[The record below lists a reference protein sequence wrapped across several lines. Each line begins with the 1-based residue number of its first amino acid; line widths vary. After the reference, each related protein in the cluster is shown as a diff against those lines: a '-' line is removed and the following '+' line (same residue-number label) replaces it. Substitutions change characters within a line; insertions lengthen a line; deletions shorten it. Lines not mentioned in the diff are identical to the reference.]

1 VFTLNPKIKKTK
13 EPAVEDPRQNKILV
27 YIALGLTVAG
37 AILALVPT
45 ILIISPVYELTW
57 STIYKDPLFYI
68 FIAGIIITTVGFIMH
83 RKVTP
88 PMDLN
93 EQERLRSRLE

>member
-1 VFTLNPKIKKTK
+1 MFSLNARRKRNK
-13 EPAVEDPRQNKILV
+13 EPAVEDPRKNKWLV
-27 YIALGLTVAG
+27 YIALGITVAG
-37 AILALVPT
+37 AILSLVPT
-45 ILIISPVYELTW
+45 ILIISPLFELTFQNF
-57 STIYKDPLFYI
+57 YKLPLFYI
-68 FIAGIIITTVGFIMH
+68 FLAGILLVTAGLIMH